1 MSVVGKRV
9 KRSESALRVQGAG
22 LFADDIKYHGM
33 LHAAVIR
40 SPLARGIVQKIDIA
54 GTLQKEGVAGV
65 FTYKDIPGQNAI
77 PIVLDDQPFLAEKYV
92 NYIGEP
98 MAVVVADSR
107 QNARAA
113 VKTVELKIKKLDAL
127 IDLLQARNHPEIHL
141 FGDNNIFKHLKIRR
155 GDIDAG
161 FAACDVIIESE
172 YQTPYQEHAYI
183 EPQAM
188 IAVPLPDGSIEIRGA
203 MQCPFYVRK
212 AVTAVLGLPDSKV
225 RVIQTATGGA
235 FGGKEDVPSLLAC
248 QAALPA
254 VKLGRPVKLV
264 YDRTEDMV
272 SMSKRHPA
280 WIRYKS
286 GATGDGILRAVEVE
300 YIIDGGAYSTLSA
313 VVLFRGTVH
322 AIGPYK
328 CQNVKVDSYA
338 VATNKVPCGAFRGF
352 GSPQVLFAAESQM
365 DQLAEKLNLDPV
377 EFRRRNLLRAGDE
390 TITGQKLQNS
400 VGLEKTLDKVIQV
413 SGWTPQAPNDDDI
426 GYGFSTIFYGVGLGA
441 GGKNLARTGARI
453 IMHADGSVLFSVGTT
468 EMGQGMTTVLSQI
481 VADELG
487 APFEW
492 VEMLPT
498 DTSRVPDSGPTVAS
512 RSTTMSG
519 NALRDA
525 CIKIKSVLQ
534 IEAAEMLGCSL
545 SDIAIDN
552 GQVTGNG
559 ITIALLDVIKSC
571 SIKRKPLSAEGWH
584 ISPPTSFDENTG
596 TGDAYVTYAWSTNLA
611 KVKVDRETGEVSVL
625 KIWSAHDIGKAI
637 NPALAE
643 GQIEGG
649 VMQGFGYALM
659 EDMKANSAGAITNPE
674 FSTYII
680 PTAADQPEI
689 VPLIIEDPYPDGP
702 FGAKG
707 FGEQPLMGVA
717 PAVANAV
724 YDAVGVRIKEL
735 PLTPERIWRALRK
748 KHGNKI

>member
-9 KRSESALRVQGAG
+9 KRSESANRVQGAG
-22 LFADDIKYHGM
+22 LFADDLKYHGM

-40 SPLARGIVQKIDIA
+40 SPYARGQIQKIDIE
-54 GTLQKEGVAGV
+54 GTLQKKGVAGV
-65 FTYKDIPGQNAI
+65 FTYKDIPGRNAV
-77 PIVLDDQPFLAEKYV
+77 PIVLDDQPALAERYV

-98 MAVVVADSR
+98 IAVVVADSR
-107 QNARAA
+107 YEARAA
-113 VKTVELKIKKLDAL
+113 AHTAEVKIIKLEPL
-127 IDLLQARNHPEIHL
+127 IDLLQARHHPDIHL
-141 FGDNNIFKHLKIRR
+141 FGDDNIFKHLKIYR
-155 GDIDAG
+155 GDTQAA
-161 FAACDVIIESE
+161 FAACDVIIENE
-172 YQTPYQEHAYI
+172 YRTPYQEHAYI

-188 IAVPLPDGSIEIRGA
+188 IAIPYPDGSIEIKGA

-212 AVTAVLGLPDSKV
+212 AITTVLGLPESKV

-248 QAALPA
+248 QAAIPA
-254 VKLGRPVKLV
+254 YRLGRPVKLV
-264 YDRTEDMV
+264 YDRHEDMI
-272 SMSKRHPA
+272 SMSKRHPS
-280 WIRYKS
+280 WIHFKS
-286 GATGDGILRAVEVE
+286 GATKDGILKAAEVE

-313 VVLFRGTVH
+313 IVLFRGTVH
-322 AIGPYK
+322 ALGPYR
-328 CQNVKVDSYA
+328 CDNVQVDSYA

-365 DQLAEKLNLDPV
+365 DQLAEKLSLDPV
-377 EFRRRNLLRAGDE
+377 EFRRRNLIRAGDE
-390 TITGQKLQNS
+390 TITGQKLHNS
-400 VGLEKTLDKVIQV
+400 VGLEKTLDRVIQV
-413 SGWTPQAPNDDDI
+413 SGWTPGKKEDDNI

-441 GGKNLARTGARI
+441 GGKVLARTGARV
-453 IMHADGSVLFSVGTT
+453 MLHADGSVIFSVGTT

-487 APFEW
+487 VPFEW
-492 VEMLPT
+492 VEMTPT

-525 CIKIKSVLQ
+525 CIKIRSVLNA
-534 IEAAEMLGCSL
+534 EASAMLDCSVADL
-545 SDIAIDN
+545 KIDE
-552 GQVTGNG
+552 GKISCGDKTMPL
-559 ITIALLDVIKSC
+559 IDVIKSC
-571 SIKRKPLSAEGWH
+571 SLKRLPLTAEGWH
-584 ISPPTSFDENTG
+584 ISPPTSFDEKTG
-596 TGDAYVTYAWSTNLA
+596 MGDAYVTYAWSTNLA
-611 KVKVDRETGEVSVL
+611 RVKVDRDTGEVAVL

-649 VMQGFGYALM
+649 VLQGMGYALM
-659 EDMKANSAGAITNPE
+659 EDMQADSTGAIINSE
-674 FSTYII
+674 LSTYII
-680 PTAADQPEI
+680 PTADDQPEI

-735 PLTPERIWRALRK
+735 PLTPEKIWLALRK
-748 KHGNKI
+748 R